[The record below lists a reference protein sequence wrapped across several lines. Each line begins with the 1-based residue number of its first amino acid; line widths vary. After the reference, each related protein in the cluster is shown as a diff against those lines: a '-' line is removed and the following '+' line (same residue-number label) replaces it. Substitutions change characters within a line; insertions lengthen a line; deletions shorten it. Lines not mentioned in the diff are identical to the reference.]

1 MRKSEKGGSR
11 IIYWVSRLVYSYLD
25 HPSDVYVHIISDSL
39 EGLFEEAA
47 KATFE
52 VMLDTA
58 MVEERETLEV
68 EIKAKDLEQLL
79 YMWVDYLLLVFDSKS
94 LAVARANVKE
104 IKKTEKESPFLL
116 KAKIYGEEYDPKKH
130 GQRVGVKAMTYSLMR
145 IVQVREKWEA
155 YFVLDI

>member
-1 MRKSEKGGSR
+1 M
-11 IIYWVSRLVYSYLD
+11 VYSYLD
-25 HPSDVYVHIISDSL
+25 HPSDVYVHIMSDSL

-104 IKKTEKESPFLL
+104 IKKTEKESP
-116 KAKIYGEEYDPKKH
+116 
-130 GQRVGVKAMTYSLMR
+130 
-145 IVQVREKWEA
+145 
-155 YFVLDI
+155 